1 MLMRATQVAQN
12 KMIRMVENVS
22 LKDHIKSAD
31 MLTKNGLLSVNQLA
45 AQIKITEAWK
55 SLNIENYSVKMEN
68 NQLNRQTN
76 DRSVRPNTVKLWKED
91 TRVKSAESSFI
102 RDAARLWNQIP
113 SQISDAK
120 TLGMAKTQIL
130 KYCKSLPF

>member
-1 MLMRATQVAQN
+1 MRATQVAQN

-76 DRSVRPNTVKLWKED
+76 DRSVRPNTVKL
-91 TRVKSAESSFI
+91 
-102 RDAARLWNQIP
+102 
-113 SQISDAK
+113 
-120 TLGMAKTQIL
+120 
-130 KYCKSLPF
+130 